1 MTIVNAGTN
10 ALAYVGA
17 YGRNATASGQGS
29 AGGTAGSEVAATNVT
44 LSGGALALL
53 AAQGTAKD
61 FSTVAEEAR
70 ATLDTLYQKAGVTVP
85 LAGGRPTID
94 LTTLD
99 RRTLF
104 AIASNSGSK
113 FTADE
118 RKAAGQELQR
128 RFDAALGPPAAAA
141 QLVGDYSTLY
151 KAALDYLDGMST
163 EEKATDAWA
172 RQRVAVVQG
181 LDVAKAQ
188 PATAPQ
194 GIAGDPVADFLARS
208 ADGVP
213 DDAASNPSVA
223 RAARLALDQQYDAAK
238 KRGQEIVFDPQRRT
252 GRLIDLSSL
261 STSALSAVA
270 TNEGRQ
276 FSADEA
282 RAASKELGARTRAS
296 MLQAVQKAGASGD
309 PRAFSL
315 AVIQQYYGMSAQE
328 RQAANWSSALL
339 DKAVVTYKSTSAV
352 MNMFALDNGQASLNP
367 LAFGTNPLLQ

>member
-1 MTIVNAGTN
+1 MTIVNAGTG

-17 YGRNATASGQGS
+17 YGRNATASGQGN
-29 AGGTAGSEVAATNVT
+29 AGETTGSQIAATNVT
-44 LSGGALALL
+44 LSDEAVALL
-53 AAQGTAKD
+53 AAQGAEKD
-61 FSTVAEEAR
+61 FSAVAAEAR
-70 ATLDTLYQKAGVTVP
+70 AILDRLYQKAGVTVP
-85 LAGGRPTID
+85 LAGERPTID
-94 LTTLD
+94 LTTID

-104 AIASNSGSK
+104 AIASNSK

-118 RKAAGQELQR
+118 QKAAGQELQR

-141 QLVGDYSTLY
+141 QLIGDYSTLY

-172 RQRVAVVQG
+172 RQRAAVAQG
-181 LDVAKAQ
+181 LDVAKAR
-188 PATAPQ
+188 PATVPR

-208 ADGVP
+208 ADGAK
-213 DDAASNPSVA
+213 DDAAGRQSAA
-223 RAARLALDQQYDAAK
+223 RAARLALDQQYDAAR
-238 KRGQEIVFDPQRRT
+238 KRGQEIVFDPRRRS

-270 TNEGRQ
+270 TDEGRQ

-315 AVIQQYYGMSAQE
+315 AVIQHYYGMSAQE
-328 RQAANWSSALL
+328 RQVANWSSALL
-339 DKAVVTYKSTSAV
+339 DKAVVTYKSTSAI
-352 MNMFALDNGQASLNP
+352 MDMFASGGGAASGGS
-367 LAFGTNPLLQ
+367 LAFGINPLLQ